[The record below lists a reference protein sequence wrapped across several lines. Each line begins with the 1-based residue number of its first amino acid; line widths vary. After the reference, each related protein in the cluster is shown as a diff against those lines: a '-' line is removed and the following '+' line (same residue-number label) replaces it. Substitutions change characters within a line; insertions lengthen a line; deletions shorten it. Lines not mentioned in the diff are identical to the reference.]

1 MNSSCKKKITTI
13 CQHFKLPLEQ
23 ILHAALIQSHSHT
36 GYTHSSKLNS
46 ARKAS
51 CIWHVIICTS
61 KLLGQLLTSF
71 WPGPTITLPNNLQPQ
86 LRRGNIAESVSKRM
100 LAAGQVL
107 WERRALTS
115 REAGCP
121 VLAGHSAQKHSQAPF
136 AD

>member
-1 MNSSCKKKITTI
+1 MNSRCKKKITTI

-23 ILHAALIQSHSHT
+23 ILHATLIQSHSHT

-51 CIWHVIICTS
+51 CIWDMIICTA
-61 KLLGQLLTSF
+61 KLLGQSLTSF
-71 WPGPTITLPNNLQPQ
+71 WPGPTDNLQPQ
-86 LRRGNIAESVSKRM
+86 LRRGNIAESVSERM
-100 LAAGQVL
+100 LASGQVL
-107 WERRALTS
+107 WGRGALTS

-121 VLAGHSAQKHSQAPF
+121 VLAGHSAQEHPQVPF